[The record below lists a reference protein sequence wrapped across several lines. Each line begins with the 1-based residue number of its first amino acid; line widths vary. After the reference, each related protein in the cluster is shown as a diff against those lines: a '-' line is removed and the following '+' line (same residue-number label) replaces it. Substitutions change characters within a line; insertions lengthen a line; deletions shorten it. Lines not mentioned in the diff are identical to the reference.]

1 MIKHA
6 LLIAA
11 AIGVSIAL
19 ALPGDAFV
27 HHKLLGLH
35 GVTGSSGGSG
45 PTWSNTYSCKYAG
58 TATGTAGRTNFGQPT
73 PWCVDFSANA
83 FTVSFWFKRNGDDG
97 SLLAAADQS
106 SNSHFRVGVAGTA
119 LTNMYAGGTYVYTA
133 CSTSITNN
141 TWYLATFAFNGSG
154 GLKVYVGNS
163 STSCI
168 GSFTGIGTDVCT
180 RDWIINTLR
189 GSTNS
194 DTAFG
199 EWALHN
205 VDEITMWDVE
215 LSGTDHTAMISSG
228 HAVDP
233 STHSQAANLVSYIR
247 CGDDASDTS
256 STVIDTIGG
265 YNGTHSGSD
274 GVTYQAA
281 VP

>member
-1 MIKHA
+1 MKHFRFLLAA
-6 LLIAA
+6 LFALTLSP
-11 AIGVSIAL
+11 AIPA
-19 ALPGDAFV
+19 DAFV
-27 HHKLLGLH
+27 HHHMVGLR
-35 GVTGSSGGSG
+35 G
-45 PTWSNTYSCKYAG
+45 PTGGGGGWANTYSCKYAG
-58 TATGTAGRTNFGQPT
+58 TATATAGRTNFGQPS
-73 PWCVDFSANA
+73 PWCVDYSANP

-97 SLLAAADQS
+97 SLLASADQS
-106 SNSHFRVGVAGTA
+106 TNNHFRVGVGGTA
-119 LTNMYAGGTYVYTA
+119 LANMYAGGQYVYTS
-133 CSTSITNN
+133 CSTTITDN
-141 TWYLATFAFNGSG
+141 TWYLATFAFDGAG

-168 GSFTGIGTDVCT
+168 GAFTGISTDVCT

-189 GSTNS
+189 SSTNA

-199 EWALHN
+199 EWGLHN
-205 VDEITMWDVE
+205 MDEITMWDVE
-215 LSGTDHTAMISSG
+215 LSGTDHTALIDGSG

-233 STHSQAANLVSYIR
+233 TTHTQAANLVSYIR

-256 STVIDTIGG
+256 GTVIDTIGG

>member
-1 MIKHA
+1 MIKRV
-6 LLIAA
+6 LLLLL
-11 AIGVSIAL
+11 AIGFSVTL

-27 HHKLLGLH
+27 HHKLVGIH
-35 GVTGSSGGSG
+35 GATGSSGGGGS
-45 PTWSNTYSCKYAG
+45 WANTYSCKYAG

-83 FTVSFWFKRNGDDG
+83 FTVSFWFKRNSDDG
-97 SLLAAADQS
+97 SLFASADQS

-119 LTNMYAGGTYVYTA
+119 LTNMYVGGTYIYTA

-141 TWYLATFAFNGSG
+141 TWYLATFAFDGSG

-163 STSCI
+163 STSCV

-189 GSTNS
+189 SSTNS

-205 VDEITMWDVE
+205 IDEITMWDVE
-215 LSGTDHTAMISSG
+215 LSGTDHTAMIDGSG
-228 HAVDP
+228 HAKDP

-256 STVIDTIGG
+256 TTVIDTVGG

-274 GVTYQAA
+274 GVTYPAT